1 MLANNLLRKMDEIA
15 AKQRQ
20 REEEAEARRAAA
32 KISAR
37 ATAPIPV
44 NTEPETAQATPWRP
58 SGGSWR
64 DREAAKLAGT
74 AANGESSPAPAAPLS
89 ERPRFNLAKPTIS
102 RDRESSPPPT
112 APPSERP
119 RLNLAKP
126 TISRDRE
133 SSPPPPSERPRLNLA
148 RSTISRDRES
158 SPPPTA
164 PPSERPRLNLAK
176 PTISRDQARIPER
189 LIERDVPEQTSTPA
203 ENKAP
208 KLGTYVPP
216 GLRRKQLEVPQS
228 STPPPQEDKTQSS
241 WGRGM
246 GRRDVSDSKQ

>member
-89 ERPRFNLAKPTIS
+89 ERPRFNLAKPMIS

-126 TISRDRE
+126 
-133 SSPPPPSERPRLNLA
+133 
-148 RSTISRDRES
+148 TISRDRES

>member
-102 RDRESSPPPT
+102 RD
-112 APPSERP
+112 
-119 RLNLAKP
+119 
-126 TISRDRE
+126 
-133 SSPPPPSERPRLNLA
+133 
-148 RSTISRDRES
+148 
-158 SPPPTA
+158 
-164 PPSERPRLNLAK
+164 
-176 PTISRDQARIPER
+176 QARIPER